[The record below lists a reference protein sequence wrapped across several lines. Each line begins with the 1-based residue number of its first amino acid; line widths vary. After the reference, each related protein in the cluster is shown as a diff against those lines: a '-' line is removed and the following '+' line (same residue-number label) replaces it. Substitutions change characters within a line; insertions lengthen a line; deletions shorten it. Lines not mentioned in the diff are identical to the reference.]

1 MILIYLNN
9 LLYIYYYNM
18 NTSIFQAEYNEDG
31 KKNLMFE
38 SISKM
43 IANRAKKETEEINK
57 YSEESLKN
65 FKSNYENDTTFY
77 RNGDTKI
84 AVKLLLRKITT
95 IRKIEDIEEFLDKYK
110 DHYKF
115 IIVSKIT
122 PKAYKQFLE
131 YDNLEV
137 FFDDDFLVN
146 KIDHIFVPKHIIL
159 SKEEQEQIKKE
170 YGFKRIEIGIIKKS
184 DPIARYYN
192 LQPGEII
199 GIERP
204 SKNSGIAVYYRHC
217 MPSSLM

>member
-1 MILIYLNN
+1 
-9 LLYIYYYNM
+9 M
-18 NTSIFQAEYNEDG
+18 NTSIFRAEYNEDG
-31 KKNLMFE
+31 KKNLFFE
-38 SISKM
+38 NIAKM
-43 IANRAKKETEEINK
+43 IANRSKKEISDINE
-57 YSEESLKN
+57 YTQEVFSQFKN
-65 FKSNYENDTTFY
+65 NYDNDITFY
-77 RNGDTKI
+77 RNGSTKI
-84 AVKLLLRKITT
+84 AIKLLLRKITT
-95 IRKIEDIEEFLDKYK
+95 IRKVEDIEDFLDKYK
-110 DHYKF
+110 DHYKL

-170 YGFKRIEIGIIKKS
+170 YGFKRIEIGIIKQS

-192 LQPGEII
+192 VKPGEII
-199 GIERP
+199 AIERA

-217 MPSSLM
+217 IQSSLM